1 MQKDRSYH
9 EAAIQYNEE
18 IENFANELATRL
30 QHEEV
35 ARWARSVAKQHHF
48 HAGRH
53 KKALAKFDSQD
64 VDTVNTEDGGE
75 DRVFDDEKV
84 VHRSAASGQFVTQEF
99 ADDHPRTT
107 VEETVDAPEL
117 TETEKEADRNAA
129 MQPDIAKTD
138 SEAAEILALQRDGAD
153 TLPTSENPEPG
164 A

>member
-18 IENFANELATRL
+18 IEEFANELATRL
-30 QHEEV
+30 EHEEV

-75 DRVFDDEKV
+75 DRVVDDERV
-84 VHRSAASGQFVTQEF
+84 VHRSAVSGEFVSEEF
-99 ADDHPRTT
+99 SEEHPRTT
-107 VEETVDAPEL
+107 TEEHVDVG
-117 TETEKEADRNAA
+117 
-129 MQPDIAKTD
+129 QID
-138 SEAAEILALQRDGAD
+138 SEASEILALQRDGAD
-153 TLPTSENPEPG
+153 TLPTSENPNPKPG

>member
-18 IENFANELATRL
+18 IETFANELATRL

-53 KKALAKFDSQD
+53 KKALAKFDNQD

-84 VHRSAASGQFVTQEF
+84 VHRSSVSGEFVSEEFADNHPRVTQEEHVDVPVP
-99 ADDHPRTT
+99 AETPP
-107 VEETVDAPEL
+107 VE
-117 TETEKEADRNAA
+117 NN
-129 MQPDIAKTD
+129 
-138 SEAAEILALQRDGAD
+138 
-153 TLPTSENPEPG
+153 PTPG